1 MNDWRDDTGLGL
13 ARGTVRLV
21 DGDPGWPGAFE
32 RLAARLRPALG
43 PLAAA
48 IEHVGSTAVPGLAA
62 KPILD
67 IAVGLVPDADPGQL
81 VARLAPLGWIF
92 RGDNADSGLLFVLED
107 RPAHRVAHLHMVGYR
122 DPRWHR
128 YLRFRDRLRTDPAAR
143 AAYAELKLGLAERFA
158 DDRRAYTAAKDAFI
172 TGLLAAS

>member
-1 MNDWRDDTGLGL
+1 MNERRDDAVLGL

-21 DGDPGWPGAFE
+21 NGDPGWPGAFQ

-43 PLAAA
+43 PLAVA

-67 IAVGLVPDADPGQL
+67 IAVGLAPDADPGQF

-107 RPAHRVAHLHMVGYR
+107 RPAHRVAHLHGGLRRPALAPLPVVPGSVA
-122 DPRWHR
+122 DR
-128 YLRFRDRLRTDPAAR
+128 YHGQGGLCRAQAR
-143 AAYAELKLGLAERFA
+143 P
-158 DDRRAYTAAKDAFI
+158 RRAVRR
-172 TGLLAAS
+172 